1 MDQEEFDKYYMDPRP
16 DFVRLFPPGVD
27 RVLDVG
33 CGGGAIGHL
42 LKQKGVELVVGVE
55 LDPRAAEEARK
66 KLDIVIEA
74 DIEGTELPFESGY
87 FDFIILGDILEHL
100 VDPWQTLK
108 HLRYYLATGGAVV
121 CSLPNVRYYKVVQG
135 LLFGRWE
142 YADEGVLDRTHLR
155 FFTLRSMKEMIE
167 GAGLTIVR
175 IEQRIVTGPKA
186 ELVHK
191 LTFRRLA
198 DLFTKQYL
206 ILARNLPSERDI

>member
-87 FDFIILGDILEHL
+87 FDCIILGDILEHL

-135 LLFGRWE
+135 LLSGRWE

-167 GAGLTIVR
+167 GAGLTIIR

-198 DLFTKQYL
+198 DFFTKQYL